1 MWLLSLKISYCTN
14 IMPFLPQLSIYYELW
29 HNFFSLGYNS
39 KTSRFLFPSLQFH
52 EEKIH
57 SYCGSQQSSHTI
69 FFSSLLSQG
78 LSPFLLNEAL
88 TAALWYIPVTNIMNC
103 FLRICGCCPLA
114 KSCPALFG
122 PVDGSTP
129 GSPVLQISPS
139 LHKFIL
145 FESMMLSNHLIFCL
159 LFLPS
164 IFPSIRVFS
173 DELVL

>member
-1 MWLLSLKISYCTN
+1 MNCGITFLVWGTTAKLADFCFLLYNFMKKRFILTVDLSNLAIRFF
-14 IMPFLPQLSIYYELW
+14 FLL
-29 HNFFSLGYNS
+29 
-39 KTSRFLFPSLQFH
+39 
-52 EEKIH
+52 
-57 SYCGSQQSSHTI
+57 
-69 FFSSLLSQG
+69 LLSQG

-173 DELVL
+173 DELVLWIRWPKCWSFTFSNSPCNE